1 MHVLIQF
8 LEVDLVY
15 KKIKNKNNM
24 KNLKE
29 YINEGN
35 ISNVERKYREFCQMC
50 KGYNVNLEDIEVE
63 KTSKNNWAVYIDGKK
78 RFVVSSN
85 ILDNNVVE
93 KYNIQIKK

>member
-1 MHVLIQF
+1 
-8 LEVDLVY
+8 
-15 KKIKNKNNM
+15 M
-24 KNLKE
+24 KNLVD

-35 ISNVERKYREFCQMC
+35 ISNIERKYRDFCQMC
-50 KGYNVNLEDIEVE
+50 KGYNVNLEDVEVE

-78 RFVVSSN
+78 RFVASSN

>member
-1 MHVLIQF
+1 
-8 LEVDLVY
+8 
-15 KKIKNKNNM
+15 M
-24 KNLKE
+24 KSLSE

-35 ISNVERKYREFCQMC
+35 ISNIERRYREFCQMC
-50 KGYNVNLEDIEVE
+50 KGYNVNLEDVEVE

-78 RFVVSSN
+78 RFVASSN